1 MEKIEQ
7 SDIKIDYKSL
17 ENNLNYL
24 LTRLFVSVKASK
36 NSKIEVTFE
45 PKVKVQNIIDNKIIE
60 NVYSL
65 EDI

>member
-1 MEKIEQ
+1 METIEQ

-24 LTRLFVSVKASK
+24 LTRLFVSGKASK

-45 PKVKVQNIIDNKIIE
+45 PKVKVVNAVDNKIIE
-60 NVYSL
+60 NVYTL

>member
-24 LTRLFVSVKASK
+24 LTRLFK
-36 NSKIEVTFE
+36 
-45 PKVKVQNIIDNKIIE
+45 
-60 NVYSL
+60 L
-65 EDI
+65 

>member
-24 LTRLFVSVKASK
+24 LTRLFVSGKASK

-45 PKVKVQNIIDNKIIE
+45 PKVKSFE
-60 NVYSL
+60 CY
-65 EDI
+65 